1 MKTFKPQLCPNE
13 KVDLSTLNYP
23 LLASCKLDGIR
34 CIFYKGQIL
43 SRSLKQIQNKQLREK
58 FEPIRAWT
66 EKTGNVIDGEIYD
79 PKMTFQEITS
89 FVMTEDLTDPK
100 TIKKNG
106 CILEI
111 PETLN
116 YYAFDFLYGEQ
127 THHSF
132 YERLTA
138 LADVIIEIKSPY
150 IHPVLHKKVNTKE
163 EVEQTFEWAL
173 NNNYEG
179 LILRNPNSPYKCGRF
194 TIKEGGAF
202 KIKPFVTFDA
212 KITGVEQSTE
222 VNEDAEKKTNELGRS
237 VTSKK
242 KDDRHLIEKASAFW
256 VDYEGKPL
264 KVVLAMTDPE
274 KMGVWLNR
282 ASLIGKTIEYKGM
295 LVGSKD
301 VPRHPVMIRFREDK

>member
-1 MKTFKPQLCPNE
+1 MKSFKPQLCPNE
-13 KVDLSTLNYP
+13 KVDLSTLSYP

-173 NNNYEG
+173 NNDYEG

-256 VDYEGKPL
+256 VEYEGKPL

-274 KMGVWLNR
+274 KVAVWANR

-301 VPRHPVMIRFREDK
+301 VPRHPVMIRYREDK

>member
-1 MKTFKPQLCPNE
+1 MKTFKPQLAPNE
-13 KVDLSTLNYP
+13 KVDLSTLSYP
-23 LLASCKLDGIR
+23 LLASTKLDGIR
-34 CIFYKGQIL
+34 CIFYKGEIL

-79 PKMTFQEITS
+79 PSLSFQEIVS

-106 CILEI
+106 GILEI

-116 YYAFDFLYGEQ
+116 YYAFDFLYGGQ
-127 THHSF
+127 TNHSF
-132 YERLTA
+132 FERLKA
-138 LADVIIEIKSPY
+138 LADVIIEIKSMC
-150 IHPVLHKKVNTKE
+150 IHPVFHEVVNSEADVLKH
-163 EVEQTFEWAL
+163 FEWAL

-202 KIKPFVTFDA
+202 KCKPFLTFDA

-242 KDDRHLIEKASAFW
+242 IGDRHLIEKASAFW

-274 KMGVWLNR
+274 KVAVWANR
-282 ASLIGKTIEYKGM
+282 DGLIGKTIEYKGM